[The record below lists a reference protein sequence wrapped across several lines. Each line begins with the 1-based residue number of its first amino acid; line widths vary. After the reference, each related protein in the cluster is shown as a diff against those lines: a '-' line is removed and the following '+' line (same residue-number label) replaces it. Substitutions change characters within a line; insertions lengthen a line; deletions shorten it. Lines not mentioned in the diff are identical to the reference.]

1 MIKKHIFCL
10 YSKYTKLMIITAW
23 GNMMTSKKR
32 KSPFLLEK
40 PSGKLPKGDLEQDVL
55 LELNAELKYKLRQL
69 KMKILD

>member
-1 MIKKHIFCL
+1 
-10 YSKYTKLMIITAW
+10 
-23 GNMMTSKKR
+23 MMTSKKR

-69 KMKILD
+69 KIKLLD